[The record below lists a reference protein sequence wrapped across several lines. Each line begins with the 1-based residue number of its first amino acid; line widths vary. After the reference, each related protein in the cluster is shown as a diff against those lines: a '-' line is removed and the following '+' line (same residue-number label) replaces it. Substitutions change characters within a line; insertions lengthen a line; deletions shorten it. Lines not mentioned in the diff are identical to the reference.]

1 MAQHVSYIFQT
12 PSTLHCPHDEVFWA
26 VYVFGR
32 CSLEKPLQGPL
43 NRSSNHQVMLSD
55 VLPAI
60 KGSCVHHCNFLAQY
74 LTCFTKWYHKAKK
87 SSCNNS
93 NFSLNTVFFPTEQHY
108 YASQKSSLSDERY
121 EKCIIKVRSSAN
133 QYSYNFASCLHV
145 GIKTKSMNIYAAIHA
160 LLKNVN
166 HCTVTIHLS
175 LFGWSH
181 GFLSWN
187 LQWKAMMWN
196 GSVGLDTQIS
206 GGQPNKSQA

>member
-12 PSTLHCPHDEVFWA
+12 PSILHCPHDEVFWA

-93 NFSLNTVFFPTEQHY
+93 NFSLNTVFFFQQNSIIMHHRKAPWVMKDMKS
-108 YASQKSSLSDERY
+108 ASSKYGAAQISIP
-121 EKCIIKVRSSAN
+121 IISHRVCTSA
-133 QYSYNFASCLHV
+133 
-145 GIKTKSMNIYAAIHA
+145 
-160 LLKNVN
+160 LKPKAW
-166 HCTVTIHLS
+166 I
-175 LFGWSH
+175 FMQP
-181 GFLSWN
+181 FMLSW
-187 LQWKAMMWN
+187 KM
-196 GSVGLDTQIS
+196 
-206 GGQPNKSQA
+206 